1 MGMFTLRESD
11 RARTHRTSSPA
22 SQANWEN
29 RRGRRRHPL
38 VFDRLEDRTVLSV
51 YVVTNTAD
59 SGPGSLRQAIL
70 NADAASGVQTID
82 FAIPGSGVHTITP
95 LSALPTITAPVTLD
109 GTSQPGF
116 AVGQPVIELNGGLAG
131 SATRGL
137 DIAAGGS
144 TVRGLVI
151 NRFGESGIYLES
163 GNGNTIQGNYIGT
176 DPTGTVAEG
185 NGTGAVLSVNDA
197 ITIEESSNNTIGGTT
212 VGARNIISGNHVDGI
227 LIFVGSMN
235 NVIEGNFIGTDV
247 TGTKAL
253 PNAYSGVRVDS
264 TSDNTIGGTAPGA
277 GNVISNNG
285 QYGIFVVNS
294 SPGTVIQGNLIGTDI
309 SGTQPLGNVSG
320 GVVLAA
326 SVTDNS
332 VGGTAAGAG
341 NTIAFNG
348 GNGVTIGDNVTD
360 PSTGD
365 AVLGNSIFSNTG
377 LGIDLGNNTGLTHH
391 FFLRF

>member
-1 MGMFTLRESD
+1 
-11 RARTHRTSSPA
+11 
-22 SQANWEN
+22 
-29 RRGRRRHPL
+29 

-212 VGARNIISGNHVDGI
+212 VGARNII
-227 LIFVGSMN
+227 
-235 NVIEGNFIGTDV
+235 
-247 TGTKAL
+247 
-253 PNAYSGVRVDS
+253 
-264 TSDNTIGGTAPGA
+264 TSSRETT
-277 GNVISNNG
+277 
-285 QYGIFVVNS
+285 
-294 SPGTVIQGNLIGTDI
+294 
-309 SGTQPLGNVSG
+309 
-320 GVVLAA
+320 
-326 SVTDNS
+326 
-332 VGGTAAGAG
+332 
-341 NTIAFNG
+341 
-348 GNGVTIGDNVTD
+348 
-360 PSTGD
+360 
-365 AVLGNSIFSNTG
+365 
-377 LGIDLGNNTGLTHH
+377 
-391 FFLRF
+391 